1 MNWGVQ
7 SNIKNQ
13 LQIGPVRGPSH
24 LWKLC
29 IPNFKAP
36 FDEDALK
43 SSHTH
48 FVTRSNQS
56 F

>member
-13 LQIGPVRGPSH
+13 LQIGPVHGLSH
-24 LWKLC
+24 LWQLC

-36 FDEDALK
+36 FDEDAL
-43 SSHTH
+43 
-48 FVTRSNQS
+48 
-56 F
+56 